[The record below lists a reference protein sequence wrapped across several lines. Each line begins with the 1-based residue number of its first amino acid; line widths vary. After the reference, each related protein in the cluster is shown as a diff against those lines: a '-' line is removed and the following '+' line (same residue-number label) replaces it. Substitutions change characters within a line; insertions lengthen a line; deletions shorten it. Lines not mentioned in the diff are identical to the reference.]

1 MAIVL
6 ASSAQVIGGVG
17 AVIALWLLP
26 SLLVARL
33 AERKGRSFALWLAF
47 SLLFTW
53 LPLLIAILLLP
64 PRPQAAR

>member
-6 ASSAQVIGGVG
+6 ASSAQVIGGVV
-17 AVIALWLLP
+17 AVIVLWLLP

-47 SLLFTW
+47 LLLFTW
-53 LPLLIAILLLP
+53 VPLLIAILVLP
-64 PRPQAAR
+64 RRAQAAR